1 MIISSVLGMVAGL
14 GLFLVVTGIGDR
26 PTPSP
31 PRRWVSLTR
40 RRARQTLTA
49 HVAVGVLAGAVVFL
63 LTGWVVGG
71 ALAGLGA
78 ALLPHTLR
86 ETGAR
91 HGAVARSEAVASWAE
106 MLRDTM
112 AGAAG
117 IEEAVTATAPVAPL
131 AIRDDVMALAS
142 MLERER
148 LDTAL
153 REFAERLQD
162 PAADLVVAA
171 LTLASQRHARDLGAL
186 LGALAGAARH
196 EAAMVLRVEAGRS
209 RLRTA
214 TRVVTATTLG
224 FAGLL
229 MTLSRDF
236 LQPYDD
242 ALGQAWLLVVGAL
255 FAAAIWQLHR
265 MARIASA
272 PRLLASRL
280 AGVGA

>member
-1 MIISSVLGMVAGL
+1 MIVPTLLGMLAGL
-14 GLFLVVTGIGDR
+14 GLFLVVAGIGGSR
-26 PTPSP
+26 TPSP
-31 PRRWVSLTR
+31 PTRRASPTR
-40 RRARQTLTA
+40 RRPSHRLTGYL
-49 HVAVGVLAGAVVFL
+49 AVGVLTGAVVFL

-86 ETGAR
+86 ETDTRRG
-91 HGAVARSEAVASWAE
+91 GVARSEAIASWAE

-153 REFAERLQD
+153 RAFAERLHD

-171 LTLASQRHARDLGAL
+171 LALASQRHARDLGAL

-224 FAGLL
+224 FAALL
-229 MTLSRDF
+229 MILSRDF
-236 LQPYDD
+236 LRPYDD
-242 ALGQAWLLVVGAL
+242 ALGQAWLLVVGGL

-272 PRLLASRL
+272 PRLLASPL
-280 AGVGA
+280 VGAGA